1 MSFSSEFLMNK
12 KLELSGYS
20 FICIN
25 LLILV
30 RRWHVFSAKSTK
42 LIVLVTMRISAGAN
56 AWRKVDGV
64 M

>member
-1 MSFSSEFLMNK
+1 MNK